1 MPFRRNP
8 TTGRGNP
15 NSVEG
20 STPIPQ
26 VKWPKGY
33 VDPPELLAMRDRYLT
48 KWALEGK
55 TITQFYRAL
64 ALATARR
71 NYYKPTTFA
80 EIRRRKRSYDARHN
94 PKVLAR
100 AAIGRQVMAR
110 NREIRKA
117 NAQKE
122 AEGRPVRRQFQTDL
136 GL

>member
-1 MPFRRNP
+1 MPFHRNP

-15 NSVEG
+15 SG
-20 STPIPQ
+20 PKSTAIPQ

-33 VDPPELLAMRDRYLT
+33 VDPPELLAMRDRYLI

-64 ALATARR
+64 ALAHARK

-80 EIRRRKRSYDARHN
+80 EARRRKRSFDARHN

-100 AAIGRQVMAR
+100 AAKGREALAR

-122 AEGRPVRRQFQTDL
+122 AEGRPVRRQFQTDI